1 VNSEETPYHQKVTG
15 RIEVITGPMFSG
27 KTEELIRRLNR
38 AKLAKLNVETFKP
51 SMDKRYSETEIVSH
65 NSTSLNSITVSDP
78 EEILK
83 FTSEIAVVGIDEAQ
97 FFNNQLIEV
106 CNILANKGVRVIVA
120 GLDMDFRAQ
129 PFGPI
134 PSLCAVAESVTK
146 LSAIC
151 MKCGNAA
158 HYSHRI
164 SDKNE
169 LILLGEKNEYE
180 PLCRSCYYKIYH

>member
-1 VNSEETPYHQKVTG
+1 MNSEETPYHQKVTG